1 MALPQAKAGQGSSSR
16 AVTQVR
22 GPCFDCNQPG
32 HFAKFCPYP
41 KKQQTQYQAR
51 VHHTTIDDITEG
63 EPVIAGMFSINNH
76 PTVVLFDSRSS
87 HSFVSQAFVK
97 MYEQK
102 IVELECAYRISSAG
116 ADLLTNQIIQG
127 VTLNI
132 ANRQYKLNLIV
143 MPGLVLDV
151 IMGMNWMNKMGVV
164 IDVGGR
170 SISLKEPIREG
181 TFQVLLPQKMDLAST
196 TCAIQTTL
204 IAKIPVVCEFPDVF
218 LDELPGLPPDR
229 DVEFAIELI
238 PRTTPISRRSYRM
251 PPNELAELKKQLQ
264 DLLKKGL
271 IRPSSSEWRC
281 PALFVKKKKDN
292 SLRMCVDYR
301 PLNAVTIKNKYPL
314 PQIDILFDQ
323 LSKAKVFSK
332 IDLRSGYH
340 QIKIRLQDIPKIAFS
355 TRYGLYEYLFMSFG
369 LTNAPTY
376 FMYLMNSIFMPELDK
391 FVIVFIDDILIYSE
405 NEKDH
410 AEHLRIVLTR
420 LREHQLYAKF
430 SKCEFW
436 LSRQF
441 LFLVMCYRKV
451 EFQ

>member
-1 MALPQAKAGQGSSSR
+1 MALPQAKVGLGSSSG
-16 AVTQVR
+16 AVTQVK
-22 GPCFDCNQPG
+22 GPCFNYNQPG

-41 KKQQTQYQAR
+41 KKQQMQYQAR
-51 VHHTTIDDITEG
+51 VHHTTVDDIPEG
-63 EPVIAGMFSINNH
+63 EPVTAGMFSINNH
-76 PTVVLFDSRSS
+76 PAVVFFDSESS

-97 MYEQK
+97 RYEQK
-102 IVELECAYRISSAG
+102 IVELECAYRICSAG

-151 IMGMNWMNKMGVV
+151 IMGMNWMNKMVVV
-164 IDVGGR
+164 INVGGR

-181 TFQVLLPQKMDLAST
+181 TFQVILPRKINLAST

-204 IAKIPVVCEFPDVF
+204 LAKIPVVCEFPDVF
-218 LDELPGLPPDR
+218 PDELPEIPPDR

-238 PRTTPISRRSYRM
+238 SGTAPISRRPYQM

-271 IRPSSSEWRC
+271 IRPSSSEWGC

-292 SLRMCVDYR
+292 SLRMCVDYQ
-301 PLNAVTIKNKYPL
+301 PLNDVIIKNKYPL

-332 IDLRSGYH
+332 MDLRSGYH
-340 QIKIRLQDIPKIAFS
+340 QIKIRPQDIPKTVFS
-355 TRYGLYEYLFMSFG
+355 TRYGLYEYLVISFG
-369 LTNAPTY
+369 LTNAPAY
-376 FMYLMNSIFMPELDK
+376 FMYLMNSIFLPELDK
-391 FVIVFIDDILIYSE
+391 FVIMFIDDILVYSE
-405 NEKDH
+405 NEEDH

-430 SKCEFW
+430 SKCE
-436 LSRQF
+436 L
-441 LFLVMCYRKV
+441 
-451 EFQ
+451 